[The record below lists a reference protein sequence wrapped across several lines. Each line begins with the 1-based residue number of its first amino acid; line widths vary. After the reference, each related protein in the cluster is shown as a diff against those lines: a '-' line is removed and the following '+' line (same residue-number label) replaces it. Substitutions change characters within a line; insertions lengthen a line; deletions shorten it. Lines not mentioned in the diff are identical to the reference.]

1 MLLPVKEAL
10 TRVLSAAKIT
20 DIVDLP
26 LHDADAMVLA
36 FDKIATRDQPP
47 FAASAMDGYAVR
59 HADLSLDQALTVI
72 GEAAAGHGFGGEIG
86 SGEVTRI
93 FTGAPLPDGADTILI
108 QEDAVREGDAITPT
122 EIPPLGDYVRPAGFD
137 FEEGSVQLRAG
148 TLLDFR
154 SLSLAASLNEPT
166 LPVYKRPVV
175 GILSNGDELVYPG
188 ETPSADQIISSNS
201 FGVASLVRANG
212 GIPVDLGIA
221 KDDKAAISQA
231 LDKARDLGC
240 DIITTLGGA
249 SVGDHDL
256 IKDAFGERGVSL
268 DFWKIAMRPGK
279 PFMFGRWGD
288 DVLVLGMPGNPVSS
302 LVCSLLFLKPLL
314 LKMQQR
320 DPSYPLQGAIIGAP
334 VSKNSQR
341 EGYLRC
347 HVEERDNQLVA
358 AAFDNQDSSLLSVL
372 NQANA
377 LLIRPPHAPPANVGD
392 TCTIMRF

>member
-10 TRVLSAAKIT
+10 TRVLSAAKTT
-20 DIVDLP
+20 DIIELP
-26 LHDADAMVLA
+26 LHDADGMVLA
-36 FDKIATRDQPP
+36 TDKIASRNQPP

-59 HADLSLDQALTVI
+59 HADLSLDQSLTVI
-72 GEAAAGHGFGGEIG
+72 GEAAAGHGFGGEINK
-86 SGEVTRI
+86 GEATRI
-93 FTGAPLPDGADTILI
+93 FTGAPLPNGADTILI
-108 QEDAVREGDAITPT
+108 QEDAVREGDIITPT
-122 EIPPLGDYVRPAGFD
+122 EIPPLGDYMRPAGFD
-137 FEEGSVQLRAG
+137 FAEGSVQLHAG
-148 TLLDFR
+148 TVLDFR
-154 SLSLAASLNEPT
+154 SLSLAASMNQPT
-166 LPVYKRPVV
+166 LPVHKRPVV
-175 GILSNGDELVYPG
+175 GILSNGDELVQPG
-188 ETPSADQIISSNS
+188 EKPSDDQIISSNS

-314 LKMQQR
+314 LQMQQR
-320 DPSYPLQGAIIGAP
+320 DPSYPLQSAIVGAP
-334 VSKNSQR
+334 LSKNSQR

-358 AAFDNQDSSLLSVL
+358 TACDNQDSSLLSVL
-372 NQANA
+372 NKANA
-377 LLIRPPHAPPANVGD
+377 LLIRPPHAPAAEIGD
-392 TCTIMRF
+392 ACEIMRF

>member
-10 TRVLSAAKIT
+10 TRVLSAAKTT
-20 DIVDLP
+20 DIVELP
-26 LHDADAMVLA
+26 LHDADGMVLA
-36 FDKIATRDQPP
+36 SDKIATRNQPP

-59 HADLSLDQALTVI
+59 HADLGLGQPLQVI
-72 GEAAAGHGFGGEIG
+72 GEAAAGHGFDGVINRGEA
-86 SGEVTRI
+86 TRI
-93 FTGAPLPDGADTILI
+93 FTGAPLPTGADTILI
-108 QEDAVREGDAITPT
+108 QEDAVREEDVITT
-122 EIPPLGDYVRPAGFD
+122 SEIPPLGDYVRPAGFD
-137 FEEGSVQLRAG
+137 FGEGSLQLRAG
-148 TLLDFR
+148 TVLDFR

-166 LPVYKRPVV
+166 LPVHKRPVV
-175 GILSNGDELVYPG
+175 GILSNGDELVHPG

-212 GIPVDLGIA
+212 GVPVDLGIA
-221 KDDKAAISQA
+221 KDDKAAISAA

-288 DVLVLGMPGNPVSS
+288 DALVLGMPGNPVSS

-320 DPSYPLQGAIIGAP
+320 DPSYPLQSAIIGAP
-334 VSKNSQR
+334 LSKNSQR

-358 AAFDNQDSSLLSVL
+358 TAFDNQDSSLLSVL
-372 NQANA
+372 NKANA
-377 LLIRPPHAPPANVGD
+377 LLIRPPHAPPANIGD
-392 TCTIMRF
+392 ACTIMRF

>member
-279 PFMFGRWGD
+279 PFMF
-288 DVLVLGMPGNPVSS
+288 
-302 LVCSLLFLKPLL
+302 CLLYTSPSP
-314 LKMQQR
+314 R
-320 DPSYPLQGAIIGAP
+320 DRG
-334 VSKNSQR
+334 
-341 EGYLRC
+341 
-347 HVEERDNQLVA
+347 
-358 AAFDNQDSSLLSVL
+358 
-372 NQANA
+372 
-377 LLIRPPHAPPANVGD
+377 
-392 TCTIMRF
+392 